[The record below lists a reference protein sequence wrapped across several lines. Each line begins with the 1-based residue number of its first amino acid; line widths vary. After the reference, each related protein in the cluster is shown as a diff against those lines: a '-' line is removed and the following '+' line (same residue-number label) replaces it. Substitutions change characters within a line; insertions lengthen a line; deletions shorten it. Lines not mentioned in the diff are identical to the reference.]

1 MPAQPARFALALFG
15 VTALACLLASRTATA
30 ATINV
35 PGNAATIQAGVD
47 LANGGDH
54 VVIANGTWTGI
65 GNRDVVVA
73 KGVTIRS
80 ASGNPALCIVD
91 CQLAGRGFRFEGFS
105 SAAKLESITITNG
118 SASSGGGILFTAGVS
133 PQIKN
138 CRILGNRAI
147 TTGGGGVAVE
157 TGCSPKLIGCTISGN
172 ICSGSNGGA
181 GVWNVGGSPSLI
193 NCILSGNR
201 TSGIG
206 LVGGA
211 VYTTSNGA
219 FSLTNTVLF
228 GNSAYDGSGIY
239 CSFSSNPTL
248 VNCIVWGN
256 LPGQSGIPIVQAFSA
271 VAQVTYTDIQGGFAG
286 TGNLMTSPVF
296 MDANG
301 ADDSTGTGD
310 DDFRLGRFSPCTDA
324 GNDSAPGLV
333 GVTVDQGGQPRFFDD
348 IGVIDTGNGAAPVV
362 DIGPFERQSESIPMV
377 FHVPADVATLSAAV
391 GLAGPGDEILI
402 ADGTHTGAGNRNI
415 VIDKEIEIR
424 SASGNPSACI
434 LDAQSAARVI
444 SFVGVGNGARL
455 EAITITHGSSTQGA
469 GVYCSPA
476 SPTLFRCRIVAN
488 TASVD
493 GGGGMYCT
501 NASAPQLTNC
511 EIRNNVASGTYG
523 GGMYNKSGSNPVLT
537 NCVLSG
543 NSTTGLGS
551 TGGAI
556 YNWTSSPVLINCSIG
571 GNTAY
576 DASVLYNQVNSLPQ
590 LRNCIVWGNAQ
601 GQSGPITNLSG
612 SSTTIVY
619 SDMQGGAAGT
629 GNIQVDPQFLDTNLM
644 ISDTSPCVD
653 VGSNAYVVE
662 STDMSGGPRIADGD
676 GNGSAIVDM
685 GAYEIPSSATGTPEV
700 AGVGASGIALIP
712 PRPNPFKSETQ
723 VAFRI
728 DTTQHV
734 SMCVYDAAGRKVR
747 SLFEGARGP
756 GMHSVDWDGRSDD
769 GRPVSTGVYLLR
781 LSAGRT
787 QLCTKIHFV
796 R

>member
-1 MPAQPARFALALFG
+1 MPAQTARFSPALFG
-15 VTALACLLASRTATA
+15 TITLACLLASRTAVA

-47 LANGGDH
+47 LANGGDQ
-54 VVIANGTWTGI
+54 VVIANGTWTGA
-65 GNRDVVVA
+65 GNRDVIVA

-91 CQLAGRGFRFEGFS
+91 CQLAARGFRFEGFS

-118 SASSGGGILFTAGVS
+118 SANGGGGILFTAGVS
-133 PQIKN
+133 PTIKN
-138 CRILGNRAI
+138 CRILGNRAT
-147 TTGGGGVAVE
+147 TTGGGGISVE

-172 ICSGSNGGA
+172 VSSGSNGAAGA
-181 GVWNVGGSPSLI
+181 WNVSGSPSFI
-193 NCILSGNR
+193 NCIFSGNK

-211 VYTTSNGA
+211 FYTTSNGA
-219 FSLTNTVLF
+219 PSLTNCVLF
-228 GNSAYDGSGIY
+228 GNSAYDASAIY

-248 VNCIVWGN
+248 TNCIVWGN
-256 LPGQSGIPIVQAFSA
+256 LPGQSGQPIMQAFSA
-271 VAQVTYTDIQGGFAG
+271 VAQITYSDVQGGWVG
-286 TGNLMTSPVF
+286 TGNLVSSPIF
-296 MDANG
+296 ADANG
-301 ADDSTGTGD
+301 ADDSTGTAD
-310 DDFRLGRFSPCTDA
+310 DDFHIGRFSPCTDA
-324 GNDSAPGLV
+324 GNNSAPGLS
-333 GVTVDQGGQPRFFDD
+333 GITVDQGGLPRFFNDT
-348 IGVIDTGNGAAPVV
+348 GVTDTGNGAAPIV
-362 DIGPFERQSESIPMV
+362 DIGPFERQTQSVPLV
-377 FHVPADVATLSAAV
+377 FHVPADVPTLSAAV
-391 GLAGPGDEILI
+391 AASGPGDEILL
-402 ADGTHTGAGNRNI
+402 ADGTHNGTGNRN
-415 VIDKEIEIR
+415 VVVDREVVIR

-434 LDAQSAARVI
+434 IDGQSLGRVI

-455 EAITITHGSSTQGA
+455 EAVTVTHGSSTQGG
-469 GVYCSPA
+469 GVYCSAA

-488 TASVD
+488 TITVD
-493 GGGGMYCT
+493 GGGGLYCT
-501 NASAPQLTNC
+501 NASAPRLTNC

-556 YNWTSSPVLINCSIG
+556 YNWTSSPTLINCSIG

-576 DASVLYNQVNSLPQ
+576 DASVLYNQANSFPV
-590 LRNCIVWGNAQ
+590 LRNCVVWGNAQ

-612 SSTTIVY
+612 STTTITY
-619 SDMQGGAAGT
+619 SDMQGGAAGA
-629 GNIQVDPQFLDTNLM
+629 GNIQIDPQFLDTNLM

-653 VGSNAYVVE
+653 VGSNAYVTE

-700 AGVGASGIALIP
+700 AGIGTNGILLIP
-712 PRPNPFKSETQ
+712 PRPNPFQNETSI
-723 VAFRI
+723 AFRI

-734 SMCVYDAAGRKVR
+734 SMCVYDAAGRRVR
-747 SLFEGARGP
+747 SLFEGARGA
-756 GMHSVDWDGRSDD
+756 GMYSVAWDGRSDN
-769 GRPVSTGVYLLR
+769 GNAVSAGVYLVR
-781 LSAGRT
+781 FSAGRA
-787 QLCTKIHFV
+787 QLCSKILLV